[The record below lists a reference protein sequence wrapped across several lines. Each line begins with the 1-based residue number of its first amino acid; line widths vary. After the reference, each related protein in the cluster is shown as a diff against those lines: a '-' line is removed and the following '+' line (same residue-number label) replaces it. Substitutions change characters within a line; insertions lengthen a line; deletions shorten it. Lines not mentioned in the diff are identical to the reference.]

1 MIKNILGI
9 KFYREPIYYEKYIKT
24 KVREFD
30 SVIKTNFWGN
40 KVPKENMRYT
50 CIACVTIDSVV
61 RMNKKYYLQ
70 VYLE

>member
-9 KFYREPIYYEKYIKT
+9 KFYREPIYYKKYIKT

>member
-1 MIKNILGI
+1 MIKNKLGI
-9 KFYREPIYYEKYIKT
+9 RFHGEPIYDKKCIKT

-30 SVIKTNFWGN
+30 GVIKTNFLGN
-40 KVPKENMRYT
+40 KVPKENMGYT

-61 RMNKKYYLQ
+61 RMNNKSYLK